1 MLSRKGNETTSV
13 LRSSMVGLLTMG
25 IFVADTF
32 TTLQGAVAVLY
43 VLVLVVS
50 DDGLRVRSV
59 EMSAAACVLLA
70 CMSFFIDHGQTAEAE
85 PVVRLMISLAAIAV
99 TTVLLVRNRRTQQ
112 AARVN
117 DLRCRTIFDTLAI
130 AIWEHDFRDVK
141 GEIDAVRASG
151 VIDLRQYLTDHPEF
165 VIRLRRLVRITDA
178 NNTALGLLHVTS
190 KQHFFTRLADFLP
203 EHDDSFFDCILA
215 IDEGRERFETE
226 TQVRTTRGDYI
237 DILVALS
244 FPPDGAGL
252 DRICGSVLDVTE
264 RKRVEGMLTRTRTEL
279 DLATRAAA
287 IAELSAGIAHEVSQP
302 LSAVRTFTE
311 AARRWLNR
319 TPPNVQEALTAIDHA
334 ARAALGAG
342 EVVDR
347 VRRLMGRSVPNR
359 SSLDVDEVV
368 RVAVRL
374 VQPQLGD
381 TTLELDLTAT
391 DRGVLGDPVLLQQ
404 LLLALFVNAL
414 QAMDRAAGISR
425 RLTVR
430 TRTQGPAV
438 TITVSDSGPGFSSEA
453 FDAAFRV
460 FSGGRHEGVGM
471 GLAMCRS
478 IVEAHDG
485 SIRIASAGPG
495 IGAAIEVELP
505 ASPCGDND
513 GYGSFTG

>member
-1 MLSRKGNETTSV
+1 MT
-13 LRSSMVGLLTMG
+13 GLMALA

-32 TTLQGAVAVLY
+32 TVLQGAVAVLY

-59 EMSAAACVLLA
+59 KMSAAACVLLA

-99 TTVLLVRNRRTQQ
+99 TAALLVRNRRTQQ
-112 AARVN
+112 AARAS
-117 DLRCRTIFDTLAI
+117 DLRYRTIFDTLAI

-141 GEIDAVRASG
+141 AAIDSVRASG
-151 VIDLRQYLTDHPEF
+151 VNDLRRYLTEHPEF

-178 NNTALGLLHVTS
+178 NNTALRLLHVTS
-190 KQHFFTRLADFLP
+190 KQHFFTHLADFLP
-203 EHDDSFFDCILA
+203 EHDDSFFECILA
-215 IDEGRERFETE
+215 IDEGRELFETE
-226 TQVRTTRGDYI
+226 TQVRTTKGDYI
-237 DILVALS
+237 DILIALS

-302 LSAVRTFTE
+302 LSAVRTFIE
-311 AARRWLNR
+311 AARRWLSR
-319 TPPNVQEALTAIDHA
+319 TPPDVTEALIAIDQA

-342 EVVDR
+342 DVVDR

-368 RVAVRL
+368 RAAVRL

-381 TTLELDLTAT
+381 TTLEIDLAAA
-391 DRGVLGDPVLLQQ
+391 DREVVGDPVLLQQ

-414 QAMDRAAGISR
+414 HAMDRAADASR

-430 TRTQGPAV
+430 TRTRGFAI
-438 TITVSDSGPGFSSEA
+438 TITVSDSGPGFTSEA
-453 FDAAFRV
+453 AAAALRV
-460 FSGGRHEGVGM
+460 FSGGRHEGAGM

-485 SIRIASAGPG
+485 SIRIGSAERGA
-495 IGAAIEVELP
+495 GAAIEVELP
-505 ASPCGDND
+505 ATPSGDND
-513 GYGSFTG
+513 GSGAIADP